1 MVDLSNQVIWT
12 KKRLDTFVEN
22 ASLSEFEERV
32 IRTRAKGWSIVQ
44 QSIELNVSV
53 STINK
58 TIKKLKEKYDIV
70 ADGEKLPYRK
80 VH

>member
-1 MVDLSNQVIWT
+1 MSNQVIWT

-32 IRTRAKGWSIVQ
+32 IRTRAKGWSIVK
-44 QSIELNVSV
+44 QSIALNVSV

-70 ADGEKLPYRK
+70 ADGEILPYRNI
-80 VH
+80 H

>member
-1 MVDLSNQVIWT
+1 MSNQVIWT

-22 ASLSEFEERV
+22 ASLSDFEERV

-70 ADGEKLPYRK
+70 ADGEILPYRNI
-80 VH
+80 H

>member
-1 MVDLSNQVIWT
+1 MSNQVIWT

-22 ASLSEFEERV
+22 ASLSEFEECV
-32 IRTRAKGWSIVQ
+32 IRTRAKGWSIVK
-44 QSIELNVSV
+44 QSIALNVSV

-70 ADGEKLPYRK
+70 ADGEILPYRNI
-80 VH
+80 H

>member
-1 MVDLSNQVIWT
+1 MSNQVIWT
-12 KKRLDTFVEN
+12 KKRLDTFAEN

-32 IRTRAKGWSIVQ
+32 IRTRAKGWSIVK
-44 QSIELNVSV
+44 QSIELNVSI

-70 ADGEKLPYRK
+70 ADGEILPYRNI
-80 VH
+80 H

>member
-1 MVDLSNQVIWT
+1 MSNQVIWT
-12 KKRLDTFVEN
+12 KKRLDTFVKN

-32 IRTRAKGWSIVQ
+32 IRTRAKGWSIVK

-70 ADGEKLPYRK
+70 ADGEILPYRNI
-80 VH
+80 H

>member
-1 MVDLSNQVIWT
+1 MSNQVIWT

-32 IRTRAKGWSIVQ
+32 IKTRAKGWSIVK

-70 ADGEKLPYRK
+70 ADGEILPYRNI
-80 VH
+80 H

>member
-1 MVDLSNQVIWT
+1 MSNQVIWT

-32 IRTRAKGWSIVQ
+32 IRTRAKGWSIVK

-70 ADGEKLPYRK
+70 ADGEILPYRNI
-80 VH
+80 H